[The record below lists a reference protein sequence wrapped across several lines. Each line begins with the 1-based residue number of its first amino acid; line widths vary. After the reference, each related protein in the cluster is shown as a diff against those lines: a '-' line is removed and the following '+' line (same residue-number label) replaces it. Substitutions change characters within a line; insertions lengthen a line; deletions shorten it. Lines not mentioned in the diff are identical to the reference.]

1 MSLRPL
7 IALTTTL
14 APGGSRG
21 LPRVQLDA
29 QYVAAVEAEG
39 AAALLVTPSNGEES
53 VRALLSVA
61 HGLVLTGGE
70 DVDPARYGQ
79 ARLPEVFDP
88 NPARDEME
96 ILAVHEAM
104 RRGMPV
110 LGICRGMQLLNV
122 ALGGTLYQDL
132 PTQLAGDVLHEQE
145 AEVNARWHHGRV
157 EPESGLAGIFGAT
170 ELHINS
176 FHHQAVREVAPGLR
190 AVAWAEDGVV
200 EAVEGT
206 EYPWVRAVQWHP
218 ERGEA
223 HGPAGDPRDPD
234 RRLFWAFVHAA
245 REFAEAGELAS
256 TLR

>member
-1 MSLRPL
+1 MSVRPL

-21 LPRVQLDA
+21 LPRAQLDA
-29 QYVAAVEAEG
+29 QYIAAVEAEG
-39 AAALLVTPSNGEES
+39 AAALLVTPANGEKA

-79 ARLPEVFDP
+79 ERLPEVFDP

-96 ILAVHEAM
+96 IAAVHEAL

-122 ALGGTLYQDL
+122 AMGGTLYQDL

-145 AEVNARWHHGRV
+145 AEINARWHQGRV
-157 EPESGLAGIFGAT
+157 EAGSGLERVFGTA

-176 FHHQAVREVAPGLR
+176 FHHQAVRDVAPGLR
-190 AVAWAEDGVV
+190 PVAWAEDGVV

-206 EYPWVRAVQWHP
+206 DHPWLYAVQWHP

-223 HGPAGDPRDPD
+223 HGPEGDPRDPD
-234 RRLFWAFVHAA
+234 RRLFWEFVRAC
-245 REFAEAGELAS
+245 REFAEAGSFAS
-256 TLR
+256 V